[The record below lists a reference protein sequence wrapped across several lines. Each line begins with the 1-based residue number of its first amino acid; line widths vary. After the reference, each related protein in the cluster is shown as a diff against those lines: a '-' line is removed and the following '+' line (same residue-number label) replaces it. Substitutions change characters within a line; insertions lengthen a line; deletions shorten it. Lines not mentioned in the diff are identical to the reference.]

1 MKIKSLV
8 LGLLIISI
16 VGCNEAK
23 DKMDSQESVTQAAP
37 TKVEITT
44 AKPFEHLF
52 FYIKINF

>member
-23 DKMDSQESVTQAAP
+23 EKKDSKEPVTQAAP

-44 AKPFEHLF
+44 AKPFEYLF
-52 FYIKINF
+52 FYIKMNF